1 MYTESPS
8 SGDVNHALVTKAI
21 TSMPP
26 VTVKRQGIHPT
37 LEQGYG
43 GAADALLPSHR
54 PVPSFHEIMQLCLV
68 K

>member
-8 SGDVNHALVTKAI
+8 SGDVNYALVTKAI

-37 LEQGYG
+37 LEQGHG

-54 PVPSFHEIMQLCLV
+54 PVP
-68 K
+68 